1 MSAAAAQPKKPQAS
15 YFLFINEK
23 RESIQKEL
31 GCKDLPKVAK
41 RAGELWKSLSEED
54 KKPYEA
60 KHKALKEQF
69 EKDMEE
75 FTKNGGV
82 VEKKAKK
89 GKADK
94 VKKIKDEHAPKKPQ
108 SGYFIFVNEKRED
121 IFKENKDKNFGKMA
135 KRAGE
140 LWKSLSE
147 AEKEPYEKKAQ
158 ESKADYASAMEE
170 YEKSES
176 FATVQAARAEAK
188 AAAKASPAKGKRGKK
203 ASADSPAK
211 SSPAAGKRGR
221 PADSATPNKTS
232 PAAKKGRKAKGAP
245 EEDIDIDA
253 DVLKAAGEMAGALK
267 NLAKR
272 PEPKGKSA
280 DALLK
285 ILKANDGLV
294 NKAKAALAAAGA

>member
-31 GCKDLPKVAK
+31 GCTDLPKVAK

-54 KKPYEA
+54 KKPYET

-89 GKADK
+89 GTADK

-121 IFKENKDKNFGKMA
+121 IFKENEDKNFGKMA

-140 LWKSLSE
+140 LWKAMSE

-158 ESKADYASAMEE
+158 EAKADYASAMEE
-170 YEKSES
+170 YKKSES

-188 AAAKASPAKGKRGKK
+188 AAAKASPAKGKRGKN

-211 SSPAAGKRGR
+211 SPAASKRGR

-245 EEDIDIDA
+245 EEDIDMDA

-272 PEPKGKSA
+272 PEAKGKSA